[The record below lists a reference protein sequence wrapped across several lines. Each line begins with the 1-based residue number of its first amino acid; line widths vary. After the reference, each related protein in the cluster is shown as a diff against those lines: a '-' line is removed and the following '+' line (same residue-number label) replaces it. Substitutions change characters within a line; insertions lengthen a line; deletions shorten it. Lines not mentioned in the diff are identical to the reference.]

1 MVPTFKQTSDP
12 IEEVFQMQDDD
23 IIETDYSF
31 LHSEPLDVYSRQ
43 ILYDEEFPDT
53 VYGTNEE
60 FNTLFYD
67 IDQNSDNEAS
77 AQQVTDQASISKS
90 VISTFVCTQQNTQ
103 SVCLAQVD
111 GKVKRMWVKALF
123 KSDPKVNPNF
133 AFDMPT
139 YTKTTNIHCFHP
151 TVIHATYLYSESDL
165 DAQFQL
171 RFDGTVTAS
180 TLTGLPLHTLLDTGC
195 HKTLLSKKVFDQNIK
210 HFQNYYEIPFLEK
223 HSITVGNGQQI
234 YAHKMIALSLR
245 IQDHYFEFL
254 ALIVDILDE
263 YDFIIGLEAAIQ
275 LEAVYHMTSHIVDI
289 QPRSVPLFSNKD
301 IKILPG
307 TSTSIQLSGDLPCT
321 FTSGTAI
328 IRVQP
333 VEPGFSF
340 NTIEVEFLDQ
350 STCIHIS
357 NRSNKPVYFYKDL
370 PIAYFDLRSIGYFNP
385 SQAADILSMKTPH
398 TYVTSF
404 TAFQDASNYMLE
416 NDPTPVAD
424 TKDPYSWLELDD
436 IRRFQTDRQIL
447 ESAVDLSQSCL
458 TSTQK
463 VEFFDLLEKY
473 KDAFCLR
480 DEIGLAPHMQ
490 VHLDMT
496 NKTPFFIRPF
506 TVKEDMKTK
515 IDKEMD
521 RLVKL
526 GILKKGLSGYSS
538 PAMAIPRKNSDIPRV
553 VGDFRY
559 LNKRLVKLNMTFPLL
574 RECIQAIGASQCEV
588 MSVIDLRDAYHTLRL
603 APSSQQYTGITPYYG
618 ADTYQYLRMA
628 IGLSISPAIWQT
640 FINNILRQIPN
651 KNRHI
656 AIMDDCL
663 VHSKFADHLQDLTN
677 LFQSLIDN
685 GLKISPKKCQ
695 FFQTELV
702 YMGLKFLIY
711 NGRPSITPMKD
722 KCEAIRRLD
731 PPKTVRDCRKFCGMV
746 NFLATFLKDL

>member
-23 IIETDYSF
+23 IIETDYSC

-43 ILYDEEFPDT
+43 VLYDEEFQDT
-53 VYGTNEE
+53 VYGTDEE

-67 IDQNSDNEAS
+67 IDQSSDNEDS
-77 AQQVTDQASISKS
+77 DKQITDQASISKS

-103 SVCLAQVD
+103 SVCLAQVN

-139 YTKTTNIHCFHP
+139 YTKTTDIHSFHP
-151 TVIHATYLYSESDL
+151 TVIHATYLYSDSDL
-165 DAQFQL
+165 DTQFQL

-195 HKTLLSKKVFDQNIK
+195 HKTLLSKKVFDQHIK

-234 YAHKMIALSLR
+234 YAHKMIALPLR

-289 QPRSVPLFSNKD
+289 QSRSVPLFSNKD
-301 IKILPG
+301 IKISPG
-307 TSTSIQLSGDLPCT
+307 TSTSIQLTGDLPCT

-404 TAFQDASNYMLE
+404 TAFQDASNYRLE
-416 NDPTPVAD
+416 NNPTPVTD
-424 TKDPYSWLELDD
+424 TKDPYPWLELDD

-496 NKTPFFIRPF
+496 DKTPFFIRPF
-506 TVKEDMKTK
+506 TVKEDMKSK
-515 IDKEMD
+515 IDREMD

-559 LNKRLVKLNMTFPLL
+559 LNKRLVKLNMTFPLV

-588 MSVIDLRDAYHTLRL
+588 MSVIDL
-603 APSSQQYTGITPYYG
+603 
-618 ADTYQYLRMA
+618 
-628 IGLSISPAIWQT
+628 
-640 FINNILRQIPN
+640 
-651 KNRHI
+651 
-656 AIMDDCL
+656 
-663 VHSKFADHLQDLTN
+663 
-677 LFQSLIDN
+677 
-685 GLKISPKKCQ
+685 
-695 FFQTELV
+695 
-702 YMGLKFLIY
+702 
-711 NGRPSITPMKD
+711 
-722 KCEAIRRLD
+722 
-731 PPKTVRDCRKFCGMV
+731 
-746 NFLATFLKDL
+746 

>member
-1 MVPTFKQTSDP
+1 
-12 IEEVFQMQDDD
+12 MQDDD
-23 IIETDYSF
+23 TIETDYSC

-43 ILYDEEFPDT
+43 VLYDEEFQNT
-53 VYGTNEE
+53 IYGTDEE

-67 IDQNSDNEAS
+67 IDHNLDNEAS
-77 AQQVTDQASISKS
+77 EQQITDQASISKS

-103 SVCLAQVD
+103 SVCLAQVN

-139 YTKTTNIHCFHP
+139 YTKTTNIHSFHP
-151 TVIHATYLYSESDL
+151 TIIHTSYLYSESDL
-165 DAQFQL
+165 DTRFQL
-171 RFDGTVTAS
+171 CFDGTVTTS

-195 HKTLLSKKVFDQNIK
+195 HKTLLSKKVFGQNIK

-223 HSITVGNGQQI
+223 HSITVRNGQQI
-234 YAHKMIALSLR
+234 YAHKMIALPLR

-289 QPRSVPLFSNKD
+289 QSRSVPLFSNKD

-321 FTSGTAI
+321 FTLGTAI

-357 NRSNKPVYFYKDL
+357 NRSNKSVYFYKDL

-385 SQAADILSMKTPH
+385 SQAADILSMKMPH

-404 TAFQDASNYMLE
+404 TAFQDASNYRLE
-416 NDPTPVAD
+416 NNPTPVMD
-424 TKDPYSWLELDD
+424 TKDPYPWLELDD
-436 IRRFQTDRQIL
+436 IRCFQTDRQIL

-458 TSTQK
+458 TSAQK
-463 VEFFDLLEKY
+463 VEFFGLLEKY

-480 DEIGLAPHMQ
+480 DEIGLAPPMQ

-496 NKTPFFIRPF
+496 DKMPFFIRPF
-506 TVKEDMKTK
+506 TVKEDMKLK
-515 IDKEMD
+515 IDREMD

-559 LNKRLVKLNMTFPLL
+559 LNKRLVKLNMTFPLV

-603 APSSQQYTGITPYYG
+603 APSSQQYTGINTYYG

-628 IGLSISPAIWQT
+628 MGLSISPAIWQT
-640 FINNILRQIPN
+640 FINNIL
-651 KNRHI
+651 
-656 AIMDDCL
+656 
-663 VHSKFADHLQDLTN
+663 
-677 LFQSLIDN
+677 
-685 GLKISPKKCQ
+685 
-695 FFQTELV
+695 
-702 YMGLKFLIY
+702 
-711 NGRPSITPMKD
+711 
-722 KCEAIRRLD
+722 
-731 PPKTVRDCRKFCGMV
+731 
-746 NFLATFLKDL
+746 